1 MSTREQRLIYVLAF
15 SAVEKRLP
23 LEAAAVVEYL
33 RRRGVHRVKVETRP
47 VNGGEE
53 RVGDAAVTMLKSLF
67 ELLSTSNDSRK
78 EHFSVFCSALRQNN
92 RHVWETCLLRFTGK
106 QIIVFFL
113 V

>member
-1 MSTREQRLIYVLAF
+1 M
-15 SAVEKRLP
+15 P
-23 LEAAAVVEYL
+23 LEAAAIVEYL
-33 RRRGVHRVKVETRP
+33 RRRGVHGVNVERGASSRP

-53 RVGDAAVTMLKSLF
+53 RVGDAVTMLKSLF

-92 RHVWETCLLRFTGK
+92 PHVWETCLVRFTGK